1 MLRVKHIR
9 VCIDDIKFNCSMYID
24 VEESNNKIRKQVH
37 VNSCLS
43 NFDFIN
49 KQIIYLLLY
58 ELSPAHGNVVRA

>member
-1 MLRVKHIR
+1 
-9 VCIDDIKFNCSMYID
+9 MYID

-43 NFDFIN
+43 NFDFN
-49 KQIIYLLLY
+49 KKQIIYLLLY